1 MGILLYRLLC
11 GCHGVNGGH
20 KTLNDF
26 KVVVDDFGNRGQ
38 AVGRAAGIRD
48 NMHGGLK
55 CKIMLFWKVVEN
67 SCHFK
72 IVVSKLEFSL
82 IVNENHKH
90 QGQFPN
96 IVQKFFSEYC
106 IMNAARESNKKAY
119 H

>member
-11 GCHGVNGGH
+11 GCHGVNSGH

-96 IVQKFFSEYC
+96 IVQKFFP
-106 IMNAARESNKKAY
+106 NTV
-119 H
+119 